1 MNYNDFWDN
10 VLKQE
15 EWNDEP
21 LHKLNFL
28 ERLFYKNAFNN
39 AMAFINPFNMAHNV
53 MSGTIDIFIRVL
65 RTIRKA
71 IKELSLTII
80 KRFKELKKVTIQHRI
95 LIARQ
100 LRDGIDERLKTS
112 ADELKR
118 AVARFKK
125 DTS

>member
-1 MNYNDFWDN
+1 
-10 VLKQE
+10 
-15 EWNDEP
+15 
-21 LHKLNFL
+21 
-28 ERLFYKNAFNN
+28 
-39 AMAFINPFNMAHNV
+39 MAFINPFNMAHNV